1 MVLTF
6 CAGITFNYSFFP
18 GIMFYVCIKQTFY
31 VYIYCTYHALQ
42 RFVHRSTI
50 YGYSYYRH
58 ELYICFIGIHLMGLF
73 VIGIICCYTN
83 SIVKVYL
90 FHMIIGLHCYCYDMC
105 VALAV

>member
-1 MVLTF
+1 
-6 CAGITFNYSFFP
+6 
-18 GIMFYVCIKQTFY
+18 
-31 VYIYCTYHALQ
+31 
-42 RFVHRSTI
+42 
-50 YGYSYYRH
+50 
-58 ELYICFIGIHLMGLF
+58 LYICFIGIHLMGLF